1 MSAKPLAIDVRARL
15 GEFDLEIEREIDTRG
30 VTALFGPSGSGKS
43 TLLRIVAGLEKRATG
58 RVAFGDEVWLD
69 SARHLRIPAH
79 RRPVG
84 YMFQSARLFPHL
96 SAEGNLRYAR
106 KRSRNGKQSVSFEEV
121 VESLD
126 LGPLLARRVRS
137 LSGGERQRVAL
148 GRTLLTQPRLLLLDE
163 PLAALDPARKMEIL
177 PYVEALHPRF
187 GIPTVYVSHAVDEV
201 ALLADRT
208 VVLSHGRVMTSGPTA
223 EILEQL
229 DLQPLNHHGPPGTAT
244 VVEARVTHHDEEYHL
259 TWLDLAGQTLS
270 VRKIEQLATG
280 DFARLVVRARDVSL
294 ATERPRA
301 VSIRNVLQGT
311 VIDIREDESAAFA
324 EVAVDLG
331 PSRVRARVTRASLH
345 ELGLEVGSPVF
356 ALLKSL
362 SLEKRAR
369 SGYGPARVEGSADRW
384 ASEKRGQPSVKPR

>member
-1 MSAKPLAIDVRARL
+1 MSAKSLVIDVRVELGGFRL
-15 GEFDLEIEREIDTRG
+15 AIEREIDTRG

-43 TLLRIVAGLEKRATG
+43 TLLRIVAGLETRAIG
-58 RVAFGDEVWLD
+58 RVALGDEVWLD
-69 SARHLRIPAH
+69 SARHVCIPAH

-84 YMFQSARLFPHL
+84 YMFQGARLFPHL
-96 SAEGNLRYAR
+96 SAEGNLRYAQR
-106 KRSRNGKQSVSFEEV
+106 RSANGNQAVSFAEV
-121 VESLD
+121 VEALD
-126 LGPLLARRVRS
+126 LEPLLGRRVGR

-163 PLAALDPARKMEIL
+163 PLAALDPGRKMEIL

-187 GIPTVYVSHAVDEV
+187 GIPTLYVSHAVDEV

-208 VVLSHGRVMTSGPTA
+208 LVLVHGRVVTSGPTA

-229 DLQPLNHHGPPGTAT
+229 DLQPLDSHGPPRSAT
-244 VVEARVTHHDEEYHL
+244 VVEARVTHHDETYHL

-270 VRKIEQLATG
+270 VRKIEQLAVG
-280 DFARLVVRARDVSL
+280 DIARLVVRARDVSL
-294 ATERPRA
+294 ATERPRS

-311 VIDIREDESAAFA
+311 VTDIREDESAAFA
-324 EVAVDLG
+324 EVVVDLG

-345 ELGLEVGSPVF
+345 ELGLEVGSSVF
-356 ALLKSL
+356 TLLKSV

-369 SGYGPARVEGSADRW
+369 SGFGTVDGGLREKTRKRRSSAAR
-384 ASEKRGQPSVKPR
+384 

>member
-1 MSAKPLAIDVRARL
+1 MSARSLEIDVRVEL
-15 GEFDLEIEREIDTRG
+15 GKFRLEIEQEIDTRG

-43 TLLRIVAGLEKRATG
+43 TLLRIVAGLETRAKG
-58 RVAFGDEVWLD
+58 RVALGDEVWLD
-69 SARHLRIPAH
+69 SARHVRFPAH

-84 YMFQSARLFPHL
+84 YMFQGARLFAHL
-96 SAEGNLRYAR
+96 SAEGNLRYAQR
-106 KRSRNGKQSVSFEEV
+106 RSANGNQSVSFGEV
-121 VESLD
+121 VEALD
-126 LGPLLARRVRS
+126 LEPLLGRRVGS

-163 PLAALDPARKMEIL
+163 PLAALDPGRKMEIL

-187 GIPTVYVSHAVDEV
+187 DIPTLYVSHAVDEV

-208 VVLSHGRVMTSGPTA
+208 LVLAHGRVVTSGPTA

-229 DLQPLNHHGPPGTAT
+229 DLQPLNSQGPPGTAT
-244 VVEARVTHHDEEYHL
+244 VVEARVTHHDETYHL

-270 VRKIEQLATG
+270 VRKIEQLAEG
-280 DFARLVVRARDVSL
+280 EVARLMVRARDVSL
-294 ATERPRA
+294 ATERPRS

-311 VIDIREDESAAFA
+311 VTDIREDETAAFA
-324 EVAVDLG
+324 EVVVDLG
-331 PSRVRARVTRASLH
+331 PSRVRARITRASLH

-356 ALLKSL
+356 AMLKSL

-369 SGYGPARVEGSADRW
+369 SAFGAVRGERSVDRR
-384 ASEKRGQPSVKPR
+384 ASEARGLPAVESR